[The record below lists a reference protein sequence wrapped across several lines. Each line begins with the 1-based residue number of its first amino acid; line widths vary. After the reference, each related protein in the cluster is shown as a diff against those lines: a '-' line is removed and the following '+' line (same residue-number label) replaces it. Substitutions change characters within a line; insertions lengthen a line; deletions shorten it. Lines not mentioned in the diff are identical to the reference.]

1 LEKYKA
7 MSKLRYRFL
16 KNTAVW
22 YGGIILALLSF
33 VAILAPAITPYDPY
47 EYNMVDML
55 SQPSWTHL
63 AGTDG
68 FGRDIFSRALFGL
81 QLSLKAASLVTLL
94 TGLCGVII
102 GCIAAYYQKLDNVI
116 MRFMDA
122 MMAFPDIVLALALV
136 AIFKPSLKGVVIAL
150 LISYTPRVAR
160 IVRGSAL
167 QIKTYD
173 FVTAAVAQGARSPR
187 IIFRHILPNVA
198 AEIIVQMT
206 YIFAYAILGEAVLSF
221 LGAGPPPP
229 IPSLGNILSESR
241 DFIFTDWWL
250 SIFPGVVIMLL
261 VLSVNLLG
269 DGLRDVL
276 DPKLS

>member
-1 LEKYKA
+1 
-7 MSKLRYRFL
+7 MSKLSVKLR
-16 KNTAVW
+16 KNTGIWV
-22 YGGIILALLSF
+22 GGTVLALLLL
-33 VAILAPAITPYDPY
+33 VAVLAGVIAPFDPY
-47 EYNMVDML
+47 EADLVNIL
-55 SQPSWTHL
+55 SRPSSTHL

-68 FGRDIFSRALFGL
+68 FGRDIFSRVLFGL
-81 QLSLKAASLVTLL
+81 RLSLEAAFLVTVA
-94 TGLCGVII
+94 TGVCGILI
-102 GCIAAYYQKLDNVI
+102 GCLAAYYSKFDNLI
-116 MRFMDA
+116 MRVMDG

-136 AIFKPSLKGVVIAL
+136 AVFRPSLKGVVVAL

-167 QIKTYD
+167 QVKTCD
-173 FVTAAVAQGARSPR
+173 FVTAAIAIGARDSR
-187 IIFRHILPNVA
+187 IITRHILPNVA
-198 AEIIVQMT
+198 AEIIVQLT

-229 IPSLGNILSESR
+229 IPSLGNILSATR

-250 SIFPGVVIMLL
+250 SIFPGVVIMLA

-276 DPKLS
+276 DPKLSER